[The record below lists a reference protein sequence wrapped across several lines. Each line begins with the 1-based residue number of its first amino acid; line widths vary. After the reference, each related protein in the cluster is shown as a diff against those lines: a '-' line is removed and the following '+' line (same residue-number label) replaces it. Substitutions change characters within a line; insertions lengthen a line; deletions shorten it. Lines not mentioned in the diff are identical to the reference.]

1 MDKPMDHAF
10 AIHKPLK
17 EAAQINPIALAYMG
31 DAVYE
36 LLVRQFVLSQPNNKA
51 HHMHKAATGIVS
63 AKAQRATLE
72 RLLPHLTE
80 EEEDVVKR
88 GRNAK
93 SGSAP
98 KNADMIDYRHATALE
113 CLIGYLYFENRLER
127 ITELFKI
134 GLGEPSATEQ
144 KG

>member
-1 MDKPMDHAF
+1 MSGSMDKQILNHSL
-10 AIHKPLK
+10 AIHKPYK
-17 EAAQINPIALAYMG
+17 EAALINPIALAYMG

-36 LLVRQFVLSQPNNKA
+36 LLVRQYVLSLPNHKA
-51 HHMHKAATGIVS
+51 NHMHKAATSIVS

-80 EEEDVVKR
+80 EEQDIVKR

-98 KNADMIDYRHATALE
+98 KNADMIDYRYATALE
-113 CLIGYLYFENRLER
+113 CLIGYLYFENRLDR

-134 GLGEPSATEQ
+134 GLSQP
-144 KG
+144 